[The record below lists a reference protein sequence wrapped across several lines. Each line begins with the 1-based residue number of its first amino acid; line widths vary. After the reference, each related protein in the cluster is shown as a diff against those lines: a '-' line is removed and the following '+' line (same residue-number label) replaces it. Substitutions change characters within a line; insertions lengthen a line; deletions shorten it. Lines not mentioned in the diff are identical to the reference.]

1 MDMINKCSSLLQM
14 PSLPSFEVLPR
25 HGYNCLDFE
34 TCFEFEILVGAEQ
47 FLDLSLGD

>member
-1 MDMINKCSSLLQM
+1 M

-34 TCFEFEILVGAEQ
+34 TCFELEILVGAI
-47 FLDLSLGD
+47 S

>member
-34 TCFEFEILVGAEQ
+34 TYFELEVLVGAI
-47 FLDLSLGD
+47 S